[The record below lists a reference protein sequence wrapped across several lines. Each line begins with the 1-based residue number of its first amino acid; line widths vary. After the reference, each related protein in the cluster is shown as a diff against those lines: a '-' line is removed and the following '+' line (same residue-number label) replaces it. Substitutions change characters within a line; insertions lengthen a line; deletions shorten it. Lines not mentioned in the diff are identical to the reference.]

1 MRHQLSGRQLSR
13 NSSHRPALMRNLCIA
28 LLRFETIRTTVPK
41 AKELRRVVEPIIT
54 LGKTDNEAARRRAF
68 AKLRDAALVAKLFED
83 LGPRFA
89 ARQGGYTRILRLED
103 RPGDSAPMALMQLT
117 EAAAAPVEQAPAKK
131 KRARKAVE
139 APEAKVAAA

>member
-13 NSSHRPALMRNLCIA
+13 NSSHRHALMRNLCIA

-117 EAAAAPVEQAPAKK
+117 EAAAAPVEPAPAKK